1 MRRNTMDFGTIFI
14 ALIGFTIAMLLLPQY
29 LESTIEN
36 NIDLLKEDLR
46 ENQDISSLGID
57 RDTPEFKQANAL
69 WKLLTHEERAR
80 KIKRIKRQKYVPY
93 VTVLIVFELILFS
106 YSSYKIARGQR
117 MPGFIEDVVIGL
129 SIMLIFLTIYTAS
142 RVIKRNRAFSD
153 YLSAYEEYTERFST
167 SGKS

>member
-1 MRRNTMDFGTIFI
+1 MDFGTIFI

-117 MPGFIEDVVIGL
+117 MPGFIEDVVIVL

>member
-1 MRRNTMDFGTIFI
+1 MDFGTIFI

-80 KIKRIKRQKYVPY
+80 KIKRIKRQK
-93 VTVLIVFELILFS
+93 
-106 YSSYKIARGQR
+106 
-117 MPGFIEDVVIGL
+117 
-129 SIMLIFLTIYTAS
+129 
-142 RVIKRNRAFSD
+142 
-153 YLSAYEEYTERFST
+153 
-167 SGKS
+167 